1 MKKRDST
8 CLSIFVIFLVFQL
21 YLWPILRMN
30 VTYSTKISQ
39 DSRHLVAKPISKQE
53 AKEINCDR
61 SHKYYDICTI
71 NSPTVL
77 DPKSSTFYLMD
88 PINSTP
94 QKPMVE
100 KVRPYPRKFETHT
113 MSRIKEVTLI
123 SGPPSPKCEI
133 QHKVPA
139 IVFSAGGLTGNIFH
153 DFNDGLIPVFI
164 TANSIF
170 PNQDFV
176 LMVSKARD
184 WWVNRYKEIL
194 RTLTKYPIINFDN
207 DTAIHCFPSI
217 SVGIISHDLV
227 TIDPKLIPNSKTFTH
242 FHALIEKAYDQN
254 QNQNQNKPSKYNP
267 SRPILV
273 LITRNGGVGRVLL
286 NQNEVIFEAKKIGF
300 NVIIFEPTPK
310 IPLHKAYELIHSTH
324 AMIGV
329 HGAALTHT
337 LFLRPGSVFM
347 QVVPLGTEWAAEVCY
362 ERIARNVGSKYME
375 YKIKAEESSLIEKY
389 NKDDIVI
396 RDPVAFRGSDW
407 SKMNIY
413 LKEQNVTLD
422 LVRLRRYLLEM
433 YKMLHN

>member
-1 MKKRDST
+1 
-8 CLSIFVIFLVFQL
+8 
-21 YLWPILRMN
+21 
-30 VTYSTKISQ
+30 
-39 DSRHLVAKPISKQE
+39 
-53 AKEINCDR
+53 
-61 SHKYYDICTI
+61 
-71 NSPTVL
+71 
-77 DPKSSTFYLMD
+77 
-88 PINSTP
+88 
-94 QKPMVE
+94 
-100 KVRPYPRKFETHT
+100 

-170 PNQDFV
+170 PNQDFILV
-176 LMVSKARD
+176 VSKARD
-184 WWVNRYKEIL
+184 WWVN
-194 RTLTKYPIINFDN
+194 
-207 DTAIHCFPSI
+207 
-217 SVGIISHDLV
+217 SVGIISHGLV

-254 QNQNQNKPSKYNP
+254 QNQHQNKPSIFDP

-273 LITRNGGVGRVLL
+273 LITRNGGVGRILL

-310 IPLHKAYELIHSTH
+310 IPLHKAYELIHSIH

-433 YKMLHN
+433 YMQAKEFMDNEG